1 MDEKTIPNVI
11 RKKRITLRK
20 SPKEMNRRKNDTV
33 IRFFR
38 ITSGKIE
45 EQKNTN
51 DSKTKVEEKD
61 DERRIDRID
70 RIGRIRNRIG
80 HIKLGLRI

>member
-1 MDEKTIPNVI
+1 M
-11 RKKRITLRK
+11 KRQ
-20 SPKEMNRRKNDTV
+20 KNDTV

-45 EQKNTN
+45 ERENMN
-51 DSKTKVEEKD
+51 DSKTKVEGKD
-61 DERRIDRID
+61 DERQIDRVDRID
-70 RIGRIRNRIG
+70 RIRNRIG